1 MIISAGYQNVHTTAE
16 MRQEDES
23 TAYHWNVMAGKYIS
37 IHYPL
42 QILETVGS
50 ASVNLI
56 KERFTR
62 KEF

>member
-1 MIISAGYQNVHTTAE
+1 